1 MKTRVA
7 LCMAAFAASAA
18 SHAATIDKVVVR
30 QQWPWSTDVKVE
42 YRLTGVTAPVDVS
55 VAAYDGDTPLDSAKI
70 AAATKG
76 DVYGVSADGDYSI
89 MIDPVAAFGSDH
101 AAIPNFNVELT
112 LSDSAA
118 NTTEVLYKIIDL
130 DAFTVQDVTRA
141 DFMNGKMGAY
151 ETDFGAIGANYWTA
165 LQDVLIWTGVTNVP
179 AYKTSKIVMRKVP
192 AKNVTY
198 CMGNGPGTYSTKS
211 CNGNAMVTLTN
222 DFYLSVF
229 EVTEGQYK
237 RMTTVNGAIGT
248 APSSKGDVYPVT
260 SLSYN
265 ALRGDPANWTD
276 WPGNQYAVA
285 SGTAI
290 AKLRA
295 NMPGFLFDL
304 PTEAQ
309 WEYACRAGT
318 TNDTYTGRYYGKSS
332 TLQTRVEELAWTPSN
347 ASSLQIGGQKRPN
360 ALGLYD
366 MLGNLAEQ
374 CRDLIAG
381 TYTGNTIDPPALSGD
396 ATEPYGMTAGTDSS
410 HNINTRGGSYGSS
423 GYVYC
428 LVQSRENNLKRST
441 GTVRGFR
448 LWLRAE

>member
-70 AAATKG
+70 DAATKG

-89 MIDPVAAFGSDH
+89 MIDPVAAFGADH

-130 DAFTVQDVTRA
+130 DAFTVEDVTRA

-179 AYKTSKIVMRKVP
+179 AYKTSKLVMRKVP

-198 CMGNGPGTYSTKS
+198 CMGNNPGNKGTSGCS
-211 CNGNAMVTLTN
+211 GSAMVTLTN

-237 RMTTVNGAIGT
+237 RMTAVNGVLGES
-248 APSSKGDVYPVT
+248 PSSKGDDYPVT

-265 ALRGDPANWTD
+265 ALRGDPAKWTG
-276 WPGNQYAVA
+276 WPENQYAVA
-285 SGTAI
+285 SDTTI
-290 AKLRA
+290 AKFRA
-295 NMPGFLFDL
+295 NMPGYLFDL

-318 TNDTYTGRYYGKSS
+318 TNDTYTGIRVTSAANLDALSKQVGWVRGETN
-332 TLQTRVEELAWTPSN
+332 TLMV
-347 ASSLQIGGQKRPN
+347 GGLKKPN
-360 ALGLYD
+360 ALGFYD
-366 MLGNLAEQ
+366 MLGNAAEH
-374 CRDLIAG
+374 CRDLIAS
-381 TYTGNTIDPPALSGD
+381 TSTSDSYDPPALSGEV
-396 ATEPYGMTAGTDSS
+396 TEPYGMSEGTAANHS
-410 HNINTRGGSYGSS
+410 INRRGGSYNSS
-423 GYVYC
+423 ASAYNVC
-428 LVQSRENNLKRST
+428 QFRRLNHKRST
-441 GTVRGFR
+441 GSGTFR
-448 LWLRAE
+448 LWMRAE

>member
-55 VAAYDGDTPLDSAKI
+55 VAAYDGDTSLDSAKI

-198 CMGNGPGTYSTKS
+198 CMGNGPGTYSKS
-211 CNGNAMVTLTN
+211 SCSGSAMVTLTN

-237 RMTTVNGAIGT
+237 RMTAENGTLGSS
-248 APSSKGDVYPVT
+248 PSSHGDDYPVT
-260 SLSYN
+260 DLSYN
-265 ALRGDPANWTD
+265 TLRGDPANWPD
-276 WPGNQYAVA
+276 WPGNQYTVA
-285 SGTAI
+285 PDTTI
-290 AKLRA
+290 ARLRA

-318 TNDTYTGRYYGKSS
+318 TNDTYTGRYYGSAS
-332 TLQTRVEELAWTPSN
+332 TLQTRVGELAWTPSN

-381 TYTGNTIDPPALSGD
+381 TYAGNTKDPPALSGES
-396 ATEPYGMTAGTDSS
+396 TEPYGMSAGTDSS
-410 HNINTRGGSYGSS
+410 HNINSRGGSYGSS

-428 LVQSRENNLKRST
+428 LVQSRENNIKRSV
-441 GTVRGFR
+441 GTLRGFR
-448 LWLRAE
+448 LWMRAE